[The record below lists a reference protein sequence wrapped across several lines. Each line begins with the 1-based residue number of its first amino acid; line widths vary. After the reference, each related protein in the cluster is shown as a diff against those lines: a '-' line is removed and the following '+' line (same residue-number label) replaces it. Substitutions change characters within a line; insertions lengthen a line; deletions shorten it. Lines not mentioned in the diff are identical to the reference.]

1 MKVFSLLEWD
11 QSWNLLF
18 VIYHRLNDLGVG
30 LGVEGNKLE
39 RLGKFCENFPFEN
52 VKMFCKN
59 GESRNMISMRASI
72 KAVAF
77 LFPSLCRAHDQKKFL
92 DVAPQRTQTGSWT
105 PSLPPIRWFD
115 RSSVMLAV
123 IKEREHPSHSWASQI
138 IRCVI
143 FVIAFL
149 MLALN
154 SKVNF
159 FVGQKFFLTHWLF
172 YLDLPL
178 KVKF

>member
-1 MKVFSLLEWD
+1 MKIFPLLEWD
-11 QSWNLLF
+11 QSWNLFF
-18 VIYHRLNDLGVG
+18 VIYYRLNDLGVG

-39 RLGKFCENFPFEN
+39 RLGKFSENFPFEN

-59 GESRNMISMRASI
+59 GESRKTISMRASI

-77 LFPSLCRAHDQKKFL
+77 LFPSLCRAHDQEKFL

-138 IRCVI
+138 IRCAI
-143 FVIAFL
+143 FAKLHFWCLLWTLKWIFL
-149 MLALN
+149 LA
-154 SKVNF
+154 KNF
-159 FVGQKFFLTHWLF
+159 FWLIDYF
-172 YLDLPL
+172 IWTCLWR
-178 KVKF
+178 